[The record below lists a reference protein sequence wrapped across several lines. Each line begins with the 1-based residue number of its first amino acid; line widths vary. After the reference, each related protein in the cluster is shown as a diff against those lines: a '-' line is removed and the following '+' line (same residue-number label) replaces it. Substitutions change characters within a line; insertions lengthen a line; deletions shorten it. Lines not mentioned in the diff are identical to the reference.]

1 MSRLLIILSVA
12 LLAAVMVVGW
22 VLGPGMDQRLV
33 PGVWIWNAPLGG
45 MALSDAATHLE
56 ASLPLHQPNVVIVG
70 PEGQRWALSPADLG
84 MTVDAQATLARA
96 YAVGHETK
104 GSRMFSER
112 LEIML
117 DGVMLPPVLA
127 WNEQQTWQVLQ
138 SIAAE
143 LARSPQD
150 AQVRLEGANLRLE
163 PGAEGR
169 RMDISTTLQVLLPH
183 LYALESVEIVPP
195 LIKVPPQITDD
206 KAEQALGIARNVLA
220 EPLTLVVSNPR
231 EGDPGPWTMTPDVMA
246 TMLSLHIGA
255 DGVAVGLDEAAL
267 AQFLGPLAL
276 ALAREPVNATFSFDA
291 ATITLTPET
300 PSVMGREMDVTAS
313 LERINTMLQE
323 GQHFVPLVLI
333 ETPPDYPDTVTAADL
348 GIREVVAVGESY
360 FTGSSS
366 ARDKNIRL
374 GASKFDGIIIVP
386 GQTFSFNQY
395 LGDVTPEAG
404 YDESYVIIG
413 NRTVL
418 GVGGGICQVAT
429 TAFRAAYFGGYP
441 IVERWPHAYRVGY
454 YELGGFGPGFD
465 ATVYSPLVDLRFTND
480 TPYHILIKTEV
491 DAARARLRF
500 IFYSTNTGRVV
511 EQIGPTWGAPI
522 PSTKSVYEYD
532 PKLPAGTVV
541 QDERPHDGLKA
552 TLGRIVRDADGK
564 VLYEDTF
571 LSNFIP
577 WPARYRYGPGYT
589 PPEGAEV
596 VSTPQP

>member
-1 MSRLLIILSVA
+1 MSRLLIILTVA
-12 LLAAVMVVGW
+12 LLTAVMVVGW
-22 VLGPGMDQRLV
+22 VLGPGMEQRLV

-56 ASLPLHQPNVVIVG
+56 ASLPLHQPNIVVVG
-70 PEGQRWALSPADLG
+70 PEGQRWTLSPADLG

-127 WNEQQTWQVLQ
+127 WNEQQTMQVLQ
-138 SIAAE
+138 SIADE

-150 AQVRLEGANLRLE
+150 ARVLLEGTDLRLE
-163 PGAEGR
+163 PGVEGR
-169 RMDISTTLQVLLPH
+169 QMDISATLQVLLSH

-195 LIKVPPQITDD
+195 LVKVTPQITDD
-206 KAEQALGIARNVLA
+206 KAEQALGTARSILT
-220 EPLTLVVSNPR
+220 EPLTLLVSNPR

-246 TMLSLHIGA
+246 EMLSVHIGE
-255 DGVAVGLDEAAL
+255 DNVDVGLDEAAL
-267 AQFLGPLAL
+267 AQFLGPLAM
-276 ALAREPVNATFSFDA
+276 ALAREPVNATFRFDA
-291 ATITLTPET
+291 ATISLIPES

-313 LERINTMLQE
+313 LKRINEMLLD
-323 GQHFVPLVLI
+323 GQHFVPLVVI

-374 GASKFDGIIIVP
+374 GASKFNGIIIVP
-386 GQTFSFNQY
+386 GQTFSFNEY

-441 IVERWPHAYRVGY
+441 VVERWPHAYRVGY

-465 ATVYSPLVDLRFTND
+465 ATVYSPVVDLRFTND
-480 TPYHILIKTEV
+480 TPHHILIQTEV
-491 DAARARLRF
+491 DTARARLRF
-500 IFYSTNTGRVV
+500 VFYSTNTGRVI
-511 EQIGPTWGAPI
+511 EQIGPTWGDPI
-522 PSTKSVYEYD
+522 VPTKSVYEYD
-532 PKLPAGTVV
+532 EKLPAGTVV
-541 QDERPHDGLKA
+541 QDESAHNGLKA
-552 TLGRIVRDADGK
+552 ALGRVVRDADGK

-571 LSNFIP
+571 ISNFIP
-577 WPARYRYGPGYT
+577 WPARYRYGTGYT
-589 PPEGAEV
+589 PPEGAEIV
-596 VSTPQP
+596 TPTP